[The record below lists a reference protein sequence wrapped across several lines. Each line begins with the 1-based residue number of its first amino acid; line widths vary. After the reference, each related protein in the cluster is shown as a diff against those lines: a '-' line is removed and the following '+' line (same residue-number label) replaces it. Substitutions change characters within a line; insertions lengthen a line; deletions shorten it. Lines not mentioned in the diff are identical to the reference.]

1 MGGFYQCAI
10 GRNRFVGDAGG
21 PPRMPQG
28 GQWVGSADCAR
39 CWLAVL
45 VAYSIVFACT

>member
-1 MGGFYQCAI
+1 VPLGGIDLLAM
-10 GRNRFVGDAGG
+10 REG

-45 VAYSIVFACT
+45 VA

>member
-1 MGGFYQCAI
+1 MLLEGIDLLAMREGLPGY
-10 GRNRFVGDAGG
+10 RK
-21 PPRMPQG
+21 

-45 VAYSIVFACT
+45 VAYSKVIVFACT